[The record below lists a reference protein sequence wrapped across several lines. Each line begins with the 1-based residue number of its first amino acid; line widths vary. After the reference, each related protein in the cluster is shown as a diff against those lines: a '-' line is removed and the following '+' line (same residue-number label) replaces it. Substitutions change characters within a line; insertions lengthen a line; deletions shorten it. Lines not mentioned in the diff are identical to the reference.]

1 MNLKTQ
7 KESRR
12 LNLNNMAKEISEES
26 KFQISVKTL
35 ISIVVAVATVISA
48 YFGLMASINSKFSEL
63 ESQVEKALELPKPG
77 TGTYTIDMGD
87 PAASNTWP
95 PTRMEFNM
103 KDQMAR
109 NQIETLIKE
118 IDELKEEIKL
128 LRK

>member
-1 MNLKTQ
+1 MP
-7 KESRR
+7 
-12 LNLNNMAKEISEES
+12 KEISEES

-35 ISIVVAVATVISA
+35 ISIVVAVATIISA
-48 YFGLMASINSKFSEL
+48 YFGVMASINSKFVDL
-63 ESQVEKALELPKPG
+63 ESKVQEALEKPKPG

-109 NQIETLIKE
+109 NQIDMLIKE
-118 IDELKEEIKL
+118 IEEMKEEIKE
-128 LRK
+128 LR

>member
-1 MNLKTQ
+1 
-7 KESRR
+7 
-12 LNLNNMAKEISEES
+12 MAKELSEES
-26 KFQISVKTL
+26 KFQISIKTL
-35 ISIVVAVATVISA
+35 ISIVVGIVAIVSA
-48 YFGLMASINSKFSEL
+48 YFGLMASINSKFVEL
-63 ESQVEKALELPKPG
+63 ENKVQEALEKPKPG

-109 NQIETLIKE
+109 NQIDALVKE
-118 IDELKEEIKL
+118 VDEMKEDVKE

>member
-1 MNLKTQ
+1 
-7 KESRR
+7 
-12 LNLNNMAKEISEES
+12 MAKEISEDS

-35 ISIVVAVATVISA
+35 IAIVMAVATVISA

-63 ESQVEKALELPKPG
+63 EVKVQEALEKPKPG

-87 PAASNTWP
+87 PAATNTWP

-109 NQIETLIKE
+109 NQIDMLIKE
-118 IDELKEEIKL
+118 IEEINEEIKL

>member
-1 MNLKTQ
+1 
-7 KESRR
+7 
-12 LNLNNMAKEISEES
+12 MAKEISEES

-48 YFGLMASINSKFSEL
+48 YFGLMASINSKFAEL
-63 ESQVEKALELPKPG
+63 ESKVEKALELPKPG

-109 NQIETLIKE
+109 NQIDGLVKE
-118 IDELKEEIKL
+118 MDEMKEEIKL
-128 LRK
+128 LRQ

>member
-1 MNLKTQ
+1 
-7 KESRR
+7 
-12 LNLNNMAKEISEES
+12 MAKELSEDS

-35 ISIVVAVATVISA
+35 VGIVVAVATIISA
-48 YFGLMASINSKFSEL
+48 YFGLMSTINSKFADL
-63 ESQVEKALELPKPG
+63 EVKVQEALEKPKPG

-87 PAASNTWP
+87 PAATNTWP

-109 NQIETLIKE
+109 DKIDRVIKDVEDIKE
-118 IDELKEEIKL
+118 ELKT